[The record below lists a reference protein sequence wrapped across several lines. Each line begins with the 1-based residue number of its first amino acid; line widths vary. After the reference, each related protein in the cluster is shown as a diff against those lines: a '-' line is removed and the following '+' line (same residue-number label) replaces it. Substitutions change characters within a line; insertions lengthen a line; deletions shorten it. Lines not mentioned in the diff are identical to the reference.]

1 MENAVYMI
9 AAARTAVAPSGGSF
23 KHLNYDSLAAGVIQH
38 CLKEVGLSNA
48 QVDELIVSNALG
60 AGGNPARHVVL
71 TAGLPK
77 KIAGLSIDR
86 QCVGGL
92 DALLL
97 GKALILSGQA
107 QIVVAGG
114 TESHSLRPKRY
125 YKTVPENDYIYKDQ
139 APFIPPLYADPLM
152 EVAADQLAQ
161 KYGISQLEQDTW
173 AIQSHAKALKAKEKL
188 RQEIIKIAEAPIP
201 YDSFTRNL
209 TLETCQR
216 AKAFSASITAA
227 NTSVAADGA
236 AFVVLV
242 SEAVYK
248 SLSLKRALRIMDGE
262 TSGGNPE
269 LPGIAPI
276 AVTKKLL
283 ERNRLTSVDIDAVEL
298 MEAYAVQA
306 IVCANACGFSSEQI
320 NRSGGALSR
329 GHPIGASGAILAVRL
344 FYELE
349 RVHSLGLASIAGAGG
364 IASGI
369 LFEKVM

>member
-1 MENAVYMI
+1 MHQTLQSI
-9 AAARTAVAPSGGSF
+9 TPS
-23 KHLNYDSLAAGVIQH
+23 I
-38 CLKEVGLSNA
+38 
-48 QVDELIVSNALG
+48 
-60 AGGNPARHVVL
+60 
-71 TAGLPK
+71 
-77 KIAGLSIDR
+77 
-86 QCVGGL
+86 
-92 DALLL
+92 
-97 GKALILSGQA
+97 
-107 QIVVAGG
+107 
-114 TESHSLRPKRY
+114 
-125 YKTVPENDYIYKDQ
+125 
-139 APFIPPLYADPLM
+139 
-152 EVAADQLAQ
+152 
-161 KYGISQLEQDTW
+161 
-173 AIQSHAKALKAKEKL
+173 
-188 RQEIIKIAEAPIP
+188 
-201 YDSFTRNL
+201 
-209 TLETCQR
+209 
-216 AKAFSASITAA
+216 SASITAA

-242 SEAVYK
+242 SEAIYK

-269 LPGIAPI
+269 LPGVAPI